1 MIVIGRQNSRS
12 ARGQFGK
19 AFYHRHHWR
28 CAAGCCSGDGRSSYH
43 GCSVQLLTSWIS
55 RRAAGVQQ
63 PAGARGQNCPQTHQ
77 KGWSFGFRAQ
87 GRGSL
92 TYPLKTLK
100 ASLAPREHRGQFRN
114 MLLAPNLSVL
124 WSAVL
129 HAHPLRMRVIQHWEL
144 VGVFVKLQPRLT

>member
-1 MIVIGRQNSRS
+1 LAKPSTTDITGGVLLAAAAAMAGAHITAV
-12 ARGQFGK
+12 QFS
-19 AFYHRHHWR
+19 
-28 CAAGCCSGDGRSSYH
+28 CC
-43 GCSVQLLTSWIS
+43 LLTSWIS

-129 HAHPLRMRVIQHWEL
+129 HAHPLKMRVIQHWEL
-144 VGVFVKLQPRLT
+144 VGVFVKLQPRLTSI